1 MFSQEWEELYATNK
15 HISIWPWSDL
25 VSIVYRIVNNDN
37 PKSVLELGCGAGA
50 NVPLFLKLGI
60 DYTGMEGSETIVSYL
75 RRDYAASNCKFI
87 CCDFTDTDFGSAYD
101 LVIDRGSITCNTTT
115 SIKRTLANLS
125 RTLKPGTK
133 VICVDWYS
141 TEHSDFSLGD
151 YVDENTRSNITTGQ
165 FVGTGTVHFSDKQH
179 ILDLLGE
186 AGFVVESMQH
196 KVVKSH
202 VPNSDHVFAAWNF
215 VAVKL

>member
-1 MFSQEWEELYATNK
+1 MFSQEWEECYAKNT
-15 HISIWPWSDL
+15 HMSIWPWSDL
-25 VSIVYRIVNNDN
+25 VSLVYRIANTGS

-60 DYTGMEGSETIVSYL
+60 DYTGMEGSESIVSSL
-75 RRDYAASNCKFI
+75 KQIYAAATCKFI
-87 CCDFTDTDFGSAYD
+87 CCDFTDTKFDCSYD
-101 LVIDRGSITCNTTT
+101 LVVDRAALTHNKTI

-125 RTLKPGTK
+125 HASISGTK
-133 VICVDWYS
+133 FVGVDWFS
-141 TEHSDFSLGD
+141 TEHSDFLQGE

-215 VAVKL
+215 VAVKV